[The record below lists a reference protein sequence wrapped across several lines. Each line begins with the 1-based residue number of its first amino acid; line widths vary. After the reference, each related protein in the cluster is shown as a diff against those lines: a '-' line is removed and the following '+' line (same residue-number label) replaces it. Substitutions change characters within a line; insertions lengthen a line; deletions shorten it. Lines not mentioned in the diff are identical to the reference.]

1 MNFEITRGDAKCF
14 IGIEL
19 WRDRRNKQIGITQQC
34 FVKKILKKF
43 NMSDCS
49 PSNIPFQPGLQL
61 QNDSNVNEEPPNIP
75 YREAVGS
82 LLYLA
87 MISRP
92 DLAFAVSYVS
102 QFLNNYSSQHWTAV
116 KKILRSSH
124 S

>member
-1 MNFEITRGDAKCF
+1 MDFEITRGDVKCL

-19 WRDRRNKQIGITQQC
+19 WRDRRNKQIEITQQC
-34 FVKKILKKF
+34 FVKEILKKF

-61 QNDSNVNEEPPNIP
+61 QNDSNVNEERPNIP

-87 MISRP
+87 MIPRP
-92 DLAFAVSYVS
+92 DIASAVS
-102 QFLNNYSSQHWTAV
+102 
-116 KKILRSSH
+116 
-124 S
+124 